1 MNDQC
6 MSKLG
11 EFGDLAGA
19 QDTHEHKGLD
29 IVPLRH
35 WISDAIGY
43 GLYRYE
49 LG

>member
-19 QDTHEHKGLD
+19 QDTHVKGLD